1 MSSVNV
7 AQKAFHGAVDQN
19 NLPRVTPVHV
29 VGGAGIAPSIQPDRA
44 ASPVSRR
51 AAFTPTPDAFADIYE
66 DEVHLS
72 IWQRRLEPALIEE
85 CSAFLNQKGFNS
97 HRLVVPA
104 AKIQNLGDVIPG
116 LDAFPNLC
124 ADIELLADMFT
135 CLFDLNAI
143 GIRLSVL
150 SDTMCPR
157 FHVDRVP
164 CRLITTYSGVAT
176 EWLPHDQLDR
186 SKLGAGSG
194 GLSDAESGLYPS
206 TQSIQSM
213 AAGEVALLKGELWA
227 GNEGAGLVH
236 RSPAVAPGSQRLIL
250 TFDFASS
257 DD

>member
-1 MSSVNV
+1 MRSVDIAENV
-7 AQKAFHGAVDQN
+7 AGGAAVPGL
-19 NLPRVTPVHV
+19 LPRVTPV
-29 VGGAGIAPSIQPDRA
+29 GAGVSPAVVPHNDGGQPVQ
-44 ASPVSRR
+44 SVSRR
-51 AAFTPTPDAFADIYE
+51 TVFTPTPDAFADIYE
-66 DEVHLS
+66 EDVHLS
-72 IWQRRLEPALIEE
+72 VWQRQLSPALTAE
-85 CSAFLNQKGFNS
+85 CEAFLDQKGFNS

-186 SKLGAGSG
+186 SKLGAGGG

-206 TQSIQSM
+206 TQSIQSL